1 MSTRKTLDDSQDPN
15 PSPKK
20 KQRKAQKPLFGQ
32 PKSSKVIARVQPKAP
47 IPPIQKDEDLL
58 ELDLGNLLDNF
69 TISDKTKN
77 VNKYKKAFD
86 SGLRLKRES
95 TALDTSTEPTL
106 PTGRDEQATPTAHQ
120 VTHAQATTLE
130 ERADQNLLS
139 NEEATTAG
147 YEETHHGAQTLEKHV
162 DQNLSLKV
170 YDWDTAPIRS
180 NRAFEIVDVSTQNA
194 WYKAKGDARASA
206 QSLSCWKFEV
216 RDGHDGPVFEVYG
229 VLPGQLT
236 RTRGLEVRGGPL
248 TTDIFASEEDVRQLG
263 KVVCQLLDRFPYDLD
278 AQQWNSFTRGEA
290 AHKQNWH
297 VERRL
302 VQARAIDL
310 YRLRFDRTQLLPPF
324 RELELPS
331 RLAAASERPEGPRN
345 FTRAVRCLFDDPSHR
360 VFHDP
365 AITVS
370 VNIDLLDP
378 DKVNALPDV
387 PPTFPYKMS
396 SLPKLAGLDKHDFSE
411 SEEALVLKAFS
422 NIQYN
427 IAFKVGT
434 PTELLEH
441 ARTEF
446 CKLFKPDAD
455 LEKTIARDLEN
466 NRAANLRRDRFK
478 AKGVG
483 FGVTWTPITS
493 SFTLRPYAALHR
505 TSNRVIPDIIVS
517 TASRV
522 KAAHVCNRWAS
533 TYINDKANCLKS
545 ALATAIAA
553 DEVNCKGIDESQ
565 VKKEYCRCNDTADR
579 ESTMHTCM
587 DCFLVFPCANLAT
600 TADSRRICEATCAK
614 VPSIMHSSTPM
625 SVTAV
630 KQRIANS
637 VRNSR
642 AMESDY
648 EGSTTELC
656 LQKAFTNIVDL
667 EKGEYNDA
675 YCDQARTDGLSLT
688 EPHNTRSRPMFVSVD
703 AVHQMVMLHD
713 HVVLH
718 TPTNIVCT
726 PMAVNYMKG
735 VWGVHIVPAMHAA
748 AQQTQKETASG
759 QRDSIWWADWHICLD
774 RLHHLCLLVPHRR
787 VLRLRLTSR
796 EVDAD
801 TLSEYLECL
810 RSSFWQDDQGS
821 PIDGYSGTSPAT
833 DGELVPTSGRDK
845 GILGKPGLNTKKKR
859 KVAKEYPPIWH
870 AWTDEEIAQIIRMI
884 KEIEADPRANPA
896 RLKLPRL
903 ADGAPWPFRLDHI
916 LSDDVNPW
924 DWLFREMLYRYT
936 RMWWLCD
943 LLHDTSESPMT
954 LLLELVVQWFARRGG
969 VDQFIHCEMT
979 VFRRHPLRYSFGRKA
994 NVQPGSPM
1002 RTGFTET
1009 SPTSFREHYDESR
1022 STVVVQPCIINALWS
1037 NFDPSEHDN
1046 IFKLLLSLAPVTI
1059 HYRAYQR
1066 SGSTP
1071 TYSKETSISRRLRR
1085 GQADDVV
1092 EHDSDREDDDEDE
1105 PIRYDDDDEDEATA
1119 LDMNIDKSGDLWLEY
1134 LEIED
1139 FVDDYFVDDKS
1150 ARLYVDTLKTAVRT
1164 DNSNLFE
1171 TSHSLLYLQ
1180 IKAKCCVCNERIA
1193 SGKLLRCSN
1202 RDHKQALFHEECVPE
1217 GVTMLCPT
1225 CHEDQEDD
1233 PHQGFVA
1240 PEALATGIACEHCS
1254 ERFNDEVSLS
1264 IHVRDRHYYQ
1274 GFVAPEVLATDIAC
1288 EHCSERFDDQASLS
1302 VHVRDVHHHQG
1313 VAPEAM
1319 TTDIACEHCSERF
1332 DDQASLSM
1340 HIGAAHQAPAHVQ
1353 PGQPPESS
1361 ISTTESLQQ
1370 LLLKFGQQQAT
1381 FEQQQKKM
1389 EQQQSTVDRQQ
1400 REQDAR
1406 SHDHA
1411 KVNEQHTERQAKM
1424 NEQQA
1429 TIDRQQ
1435 RELDVKFQQLNEQQ
1449 TKQQTKIDEQ
1459 QSTIDG
1465 QQRKLDA
1472 KLQRQEEQRKNLVQR
1487 ELDMLAHDDEHLQ
1500 EFHEMTTKQHQEF
1513 QEMVTKQHQD
1523 WQGMIA
1529 RRKEDNKARA
1539 DELRASLLG

>member
-1 MSTRKTLDDSQDPN
+1 MSTRKTLDDPQDPN
-15 PSPKK
+15 PGPKK

-32 PKSSKVIARVQPKAP
+32 PKSSKAIAKVQPKAP

-69 TISDKTKN
+69 TINDKTRN
-77 VNKYKKAFD
+77 VDKYKKAFD
-86 SGLRLKRES
+86 SGLRLKREF

-106 PTGRDEQATPTAHQ
+106 PTGRDDQATPTAHQ
-120 VTHAQATTLE
+120 VTHAQAATLE

-194 WYKAKGDARASA
+194 WYKAKGDAKASA
-206 QSLSCWKFEV
+206 QSLSCWKIEV
-216 RDGHDGPVFEVYG
+216 RDGHDGPVLEVYG
-229 VLPGQLT
+229 VLPGQPVDN
-236 RTRGLEVRGGPL
+236 RPELEARGGPL
-248 TTDIFASEEDVRQLG
+248 TTDIFASEEDIRQLG

-278 AQQWNSFTRGEA
+278 APKWNNFLRGKA
-290 AHKQNWH
+290 KHKQDWP

-331 RLAAASERPEGPRN
+331 RLAAASERPKDTRN
-345 FTRAVRCLFDDPSHR
+345 FTRAVRCLFDDPSQR
-360 VFHDP
+360 VFQDP

-396 SLPKLAGLDKHDFSE
+396 SLPKLAGLDKHDFSD

-434 PTELLEH
+434 PTELLEI

-455 LEKTIARDLEN
+455 LEKTSARDLKN
-466 NRAANLRRDRFK
+466 IRIANLKRGRTKK
-478 AKGVG
+478 AQPVG
-483 FGVTWTPITS
+483 FWVSWTPIES
-493 SFTLRPYAALHR
+493 KFRLRPNNALHR
-505 TSNRVIPDIIVS
+505 TSNRVIPDIVVS
-517 TASRV
+517 TASKV
-522 KAAHVCNRWAS
+522 KVAHVCNRWAS

-587 DCFLVFPCANLAT
+587 DCFLVFPCANLVT

-625 SVTAV
+625 SVIAV
-630 KQRIANS
+630 KQRISQS
-637 VRNSR
+637 VRRNR
-642 AMESDY
+642 GTESDH

-675 YCDQARTDGLSLT
+675 YCDQTRTDGLSLT

-759 QRDSIWWADWHICLD
+759 ERDSSWWADWHICLD

-787 VLRLRLTSR
+787 DLRLRLTSR

-810 RSSFWQDDQGS
+810 RSSSWHDDQAS
-821 PIDGYSGTSPAT
+821 PIDGYSGTSPET
-833 DGELVPTSGRDK
+833 DGESVSTSGRDK
-845 GILGKPGLNTKKKR
+845 GILRKPDNLTKKKKR
-859 KVAKEYPPIWH
+859 KIAKEYPPIWH
-870 AWTDEEIAQIIRMI
+870 SWTAEEIAQIIRMI
-884 KEIEADPRANPA
+884 EEIEADPRANPA
-896 RLKLPRL
+896 RLELPRL
-903 ADGAPWPFRLDHI
+903 ANGAPWPFRLDHI
-916 LSDDVNPW
+916 LSDDINPW

-936 RMWWLCD
+936 RMWWVCD
-943 LLHDTSESPMT
+943 LFHDTSESPMT

-979 VFRRHPLRYSFGRKA
+979 VFRKHPLRYSFGRSA
-994 NVQPGSPM
+994 NVQPGTPM

-1022 STVVVQPCIINALWS
+1022 STIVVQPWIINVLWS

-1071 TYSKETSISRRLRR
+1071 TYSKETSMSRRLRR

-1105 PIRYDDDDEDEATA
+1105 PIRHDDDDEDEATVATA
-1119 LDMNIDKSGDLWLEY
+1119 LDMNIDKSGDLWLEW

-1139 FVDDYFVDDKS
+1139 FVDYYFVDDES

-1164 DNSNLFE
+1164 DNSDLFE
-1171 TSHSLLYLQ
+1171 TSRSLLYLQ

-1202 RDHKQALFHEECVPE
+1202 SDHKQALFHEECVPE
-1217 GVTMLCPT
+1217 GLTMLCPT

-1233 PHQGFVA
+1233 PRQGSVA
-1240 PEALATGIACEHCS
+1240 PEAM
-1254 ERFNDEVSLS
+1254 
-1264 IHVRDRHYYQ
+1264 
-1274 GFVAPEVLATDIAC
+1274 ATDIAC
-1288 EHCSERFDDQASLS
+1288 EDCSERFDDQVSLS
-1302 VHVRDVHHHQG
+1302 
-1313 VAPEAM
+1313 
-1319 TTDIACEHCSERF
+1319 I
-1332 DDQASLSM
+1332 
-1340 HIGAAHQAPAHVQ
+1340 HIEAAHQAPAHVQ

-1361 ISTTESLQQ
+1361 TSITESLQQ

-1406 SHDHA
+1406 SQDHA
-1411 KVNEQHTERQAKM
+1411 KVDEQHTERQAKM

-1435 RELDVKFQQLNEQQ
+1435 RELDVKLQQLNEQQ
-1449 TKQQTKIDEQ
+1449 TKQQAKLEEQ

-1465 QQRKLDA
+1465 QQRELHAKVQRQDEQQTKIDKQQSTIDGQQRELDA

-1487 ELDMLAHDDEHLQ
+1487 ELDVLAHDDEHLQ